1 MFGLPVKGGLAG
13 EAEVDAEPPAALA
26 TGGGAGSDG
35 FTARVA
41 DADKGPEAV
50 APFAQAASRPTTR
63 SNEVVPAR
71 DRNPVTI
78 RSSSP

>member
-1 MFGLPVKGGLAG
+1 MFGLPVTGGLAG
-13 EAEVDAEPPAALA
+13 ELEVDSESPALLA
-26 TGGGAGSDG
+26 TGGAAGSDG
-35 FTARVA
+35 VTVRIA
-41 DADKGPEAV
+41 DADNGPEAV

-71 DRNPVTI
+71 DRDPVTI